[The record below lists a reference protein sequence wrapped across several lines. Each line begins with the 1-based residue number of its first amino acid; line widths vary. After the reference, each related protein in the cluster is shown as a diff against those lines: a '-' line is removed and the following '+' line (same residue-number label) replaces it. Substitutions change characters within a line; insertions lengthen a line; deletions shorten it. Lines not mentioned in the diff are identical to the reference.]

1 MKKFVAI
8 SVSIIMVFSVLALT
22 ACGGGG
28 SSEDLSDSKYVGTWK
43 GVEMTVADESEEF
56 QDDIILTI
64 NGDGTGTLVGSE
76 EGETE
81 ESSFTWEPTS
91 DGFKTKGDVKMT
103 FKDDGDKIT
112 SKIIGVTM
120 VFEKQ

>member
-1 MKKFVAI
+1 MKKFVAV

>member
-43 GVEMTVADESEEF
+43 GVEMAVADESEEF

-64 NGDGTGTLVGSE
+64 NGDGTGTLVGGE

>member
-8 SVSIIMVFSVLALT
+8 SVSIIMVLSVLALT

>member
-8 SVSIIMVFSVLALT
+8 AVSIIMVFSVLALT

-28 SSEDLSDSKYVGTWK
+28 SSEDLSDSKYVGTWE

-112 SKIIGVTM
+112 SKLLA
-120 VFEKQ
+120 

>member
-1 MKKFVAI
+1 MKKYVAI
-8 SVSIIMVFSVLALT
+8 AVSIIMVFSVLALT

>member
-1 MKKFVAI
+1 
-8 SVSIIMVFSVLALT
+8 MVFSVLALT

-43 GVEMTVADESEEF
+43 GVEMAVADESEEF

>member
-8 SVSIIMVFSVLALT
+8 AVSIIMVCSVLALT

-112 SKIIGVTM
+112 SNIIGVTM

>member
-1 MKKFVAI
+1 MKKFVAV

-43 GVEMTVADESEEF
+43 GVEMAVADESEEF

>member
-8 SVSIIMVFSVLALT
+8 AVSIIMVFSVLALT

-43 GVEMTVADESEEF
+43 GVEMTFADESEEF

>member
-120 VFEKQ
+120 VYEKQ

>member
-8 SVSIIMVFSVLALT
+8 AVSIIMVFSVLALT

-81 ESSFTWEPTS
+81 ESSFTWEPGTLLGQS
-91 DGFKTKGDVKMT
+91 ALFL
-103 FKDDGDKIT
+103 
-112 SKIIGVTM
+112 
-120 VFEKQ
+120 

>member
-43 GVEMTVADESEEF
+43 GVEMAVADESEEF

-112 SKIIGVTM
+112 SKIIGLTM

>member
-43 GVEMTVADESEEF
+43 GVEMAVADESEEF

>member
-8 SVSIIMVFSVLALT
+8 AVSIIMVFSVLALT

-76 EGETE
+76 DGEDE

>member
-8 SVSIIMVFSVLALT
+8 AVSIIMVFSVLALT

-91 DGFKTKGDVKMT
+91 DGFKPKGDVKMT

>member
-8 SVSIIMVFSVLALT
+8 AVSIIMVFSVLALT

>member
-8 SVSIIMVFSVLALT
+8 SVSIIMVFAVLALT

-43 GVEMTVADESEEF
+43 GVEMAVADESEEF

>member
-8 SVSIIMVFSVLALT
+8 AVSIIMVFSVLALT

-28 SSEDLSDSKYVGTWK
+28 SSEDLSDSKYVGKWK
-43 GVEMTVADESEEF
+43 GVEMTFADESEEF

>member
-8 SVSIIMVFSVLALT
+8 AVSIIMVFSVLALT

-76 EGETE
+76 EGATE

>member
-8 SVSIIMVFSVLALT
+8 AVSIIMVFSVLALT

-43 GVEMTVADESEEF
+43 GVEMAVADESEEF